1 MKNISEKEFQGLKKT
16 HHFYK
21 LEMEFNVPLKEEL
34 QFFGTE
40 IGNDV
45 LVITVFNA
53 DICTSIHK
61 VENAEIGH
69 CNGKFIVIEKDAS
82 QVSASPSEVEVIEN
96 ASIKKDNLDDLID
109 EAIGGAVADTTI
121 KVSVVPPTT
130 PSDAKEEAKQP
141 VEKQV
146 VEKAEA
152 VTEEKKQQKAQEVQ
166 VTGSPVIT
174 KGKQTEVKPVDKKQ
188 SVINFKLAEPAPKK
202 PAEKQPEKKQQ
213 PQQQSANNVNLA
225 ETIKKAKKEKYDPWS
240 GSGW

>member
-1 MKNISEKEFQGLKKT
+1 MKNISEKEFMGLKKT

-40 IGNDV
+40 IGNYV

-82 QVSASPSEVEVIEN
+82 QVSVSPSEVEVIEN
-96 ASIKKDNLDDLID
+96 ASSKKDNLDDLID

-121 KVSVVPPTT
+121 KVSVVPPSPT
-130 PSDAKEEAKQP
+130 PSKEEPKP

-146 VEKAEA
+146 VEKTE
-152 VTEEKKQQKAQEVQ
+152 VVVEEKKQQESQ
-166 VTGSPVIT
+166 VTGSPIIT
-174 KGKQTEVKPVDKKQ
+174 KGKSETKPADKKQ

-202 PAEKQPEKKQQ
+202 PTEKPVEKKKEQQ
-213 PQQQSANNVNLA
+213 KTSTKVDLA
-225 ETIKKAKKEKYDPWS
+225 ETINKAKKEKYDPWS

>member
-1 MKNISEKEFQGLKKT
+1 MGLKKT

-82 QVSASPSEVEVIEN
+82 QVSVSPSEVEVIEN
-96 ASIKKDNLDDLID
+96 ASSKKDNLDDLID

-121 KVSVVPPTT
+121 KVSVVPSPA
-130 PSDAKEEAKQP
+130 PAPGNEKEEPKL

-166 VTGSPVIT
+166 VTTSPMIT
-174 KGKQTEVKPVDKKQ
+174 KGKQSEAKPADKKQ
-188 SVINFKLAEPAPKK
+188 SVINFKLNEPTPKK
-202 PAEKQPEKKQQ
+202 PAEKPVEKKKEQQ
-213 PQQQSANNVNLA
+213 KTSTKVDLA
-225 ETIKKAKKEKYDPWS
+225 ETISKAKKEKYDPWS

>member
-1 MKNISEKEFQGLKKT
+1 MKNISEKEFMGLKKT

-82 QVSASPSEVEVIEN
+82 QVSVSPSEVEVIEN
-96 ASIKKDNLDDLID
+96 TSSKKDNLDDLID

-121 KVSVVPPTT
+121 KVSAVPPTT
-130 PSDAKEEAKQP
+130 PSNAKEEAKP

-146 VEKAEA
+146 VEKSA
-152 VTEEKKQQKAQEVQ
+152 VVAEEKKVQPQEVK
-166 VTGSPVIT
+166 VTGSPIIT
-174 KGKQTEVKPVDKKQ
+174 KGKQPETKPAEKKQ
-188 SVINFKLAEPAPKK
+188 SVINFKLSEPAPKK
-202 PAEKQPEKKQQ
+202 PVEKPLEKKKQQ
-213 PQQQSANNVNLA
+213 PQQQQTADNVNLA